1 MQIKVILVEPLYQI
15 NLGYMARVLKNFG
28 INEINLVNPRCKY
41 NGKEAVKYSKHAA
54 DLLKRVKVYKSIP
67 QAAKG
72 CDAVVGTT
80 GLWYKSDKSFFNVYN
95 PEDARKFLKDKKKIA
110 LLVGRDDTGLSK
122 EEMNMCDASIFIPA
136 NKDYPVLNISHA
148 LAIVLYALSR
158 DEMKRDYPMER
169 YYVDEKAMSAI
180 TRLFWMSIR
189 DRKDIRYKK
198 SVLMAFKHIINRANP
213 TKKELN
219 ALAIGIA
226 RRK

>member
-1 MQIKVILVEPLYQI
+1 MEIKVILVEPLYQI
-15 NLGYMARVLKNFG
+15 NLGYIASVIKNFG
-28 INEINLVNPRCKY
+28 ISEMNLVNPRCKY
-41 NGKEAVKYSKHAA
+41 DGKEAVKYSKHAA
-54 DLLKRVKVYKSIP
+54 DLLKRARIYKSIA
-67 QAAKG
+67 QAKKG
-72 CDAVVGTT
+72 CDAIVGTT

-95 PEDARKFLKDKKKIA
+95 PEAARRFLKNKKRVA
-110 LLVGRDDTGLSK
+110 LLIGRDDTGLSK

-158 DEMKRDYPMER
+158 EEMSKEHPMER
-169 YYVDEKAMSAI
+169 YYGDEKAMSAI

-198 SVLMAFKHIINRANP
+198 SVLMAFKHIISRANP

-226 RRK
+226 KHK